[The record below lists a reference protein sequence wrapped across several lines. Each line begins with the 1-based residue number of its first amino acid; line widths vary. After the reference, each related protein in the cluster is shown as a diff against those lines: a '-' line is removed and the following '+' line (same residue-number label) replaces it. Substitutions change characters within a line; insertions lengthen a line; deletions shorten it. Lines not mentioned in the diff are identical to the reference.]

1 MGGYDPS
8 WGGAQ
13 GGRGG
18 YGGSP
23 SHAGGGG
30 GRVGSSGDG
39 GRGGGGR
46 GGSPRRY
53 DDMVGI
59 LWMLLVKNLQVTL
72 LSLFSSQG
80 KTPLS
85 FFIRLQ
91 CLCPIKM
98 NEYNRFN
105 YLHYL

>member
-30 GRVGSSGDG
+30 GRVSSSGDG